1 MRNLFN
7 FITRH
12 YFFFLFALLQ
22 VISVMLIV
30 QNNIYHRSFFINSS
44 NFIAGNIFNIR
55 ENITQYF
62 SLKAVNEQ
70 LLEENTR
77 LRNQLPGNYL
87 KTDQNIFTFRDTLHQ
102 RQFSY
107 INARIINNSVRN
119 RNNHITIDKG
129 SMHSIKPDM
138 GVIGPMGVVGIV
150 KDVSPNFSSIISLLH
165 SDMQISAKIK
175 KNNHLGT
182 IIWEGFDHRKV
193 SMLYIP
199 PHVQLQRGDTI
210 ITSGFSQ
217 LFPEGIPIGVID
229 EFEIRRGDN
238 FYTIA
243 VELFMDF
250 NNIQF
255 VQVVQNFFSEEL
267 EELENVENR

>member
-30 QNNIYHRSFFINSS
+30 QNNTYHRSFFINSS
-44 NFIAGNIFNIR
+44 NFIAGNIYNFR
-55 ENITQYF
+55 ENIAQYF

-129 SMHSIKPDM
+129 RMHGIKPDM

-199 PHVQLQRGDTI
+199 PHVQLERGDTI

-238 FYTIA
+238 FYTIS

-255 VQVVQNFFSEEL
+255 VQIVQNIFREEL
-267 EELENVENR
+267 EEVENR